1 MMDLQVL
8 FKLIDILEVE
18 DKEHLFD
25 YLKESLDKEDDNAL
39 DERIP
44 NLVPG
49 IWMSE
54 DFTAELPDEFWGFD
68 KGFGE

>member
-8 FKLIDILEVE
+8 FKLIDILEIE

-54 DFTAELPDEFWGFD
+54 DFNDELLDNISYAN
-68 KGFGE
+68 

>member
-1 MMDLQVL
+1 MDLQVL

-18 DKEHLFD
+18 DKEHLFN

-44 NLVPG
+44 DLFVG
-49 IWMSE
+49 GWMSE
-54 DFTAELPDEFWGFD
+54 DFNAELPDEFWGFD
-68 KGFGE
+68 KGFDI